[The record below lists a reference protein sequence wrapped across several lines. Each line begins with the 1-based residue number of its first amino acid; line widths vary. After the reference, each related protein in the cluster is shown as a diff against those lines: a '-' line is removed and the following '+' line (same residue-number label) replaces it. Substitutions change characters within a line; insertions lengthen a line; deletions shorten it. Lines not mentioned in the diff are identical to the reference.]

1 MATHYGA
8 TTLHSTVK
16 KTVKKQDVGKDGEKN
31 EYESWEMP
39 NESEGFSELDRWIL
53 SELNQLV
60 RRTTENLENWQLPY
74 AAGSVE
80 QFVEDLSN
88 WYVRRSRR
96 RFWKTEGD
104 KDKNAAYSTLYTCL
118 TTLSRLMA
126 PFTPFVADI
135 MYRNLVADRVPDAP
149 DSVHLTSWPKAND
162 SLIDQDVMNRTRLA
176 IRLASLGRSARAQSR
191 LKVRQ
196 PLAEFVAEVRHDW
209 EHFALAEIE
218 PILKEE
224 LNVKR
229 VRDAAEMG
237 GLLGFEIKPNLRLLG
252 PKYGR
257 QMGEIRAAIAAADP
271 DEIARASE
279 AGETITVGAFELAPE
294 EVLVER
300 VALEN
305 YAVATDA
312 GYAGAVL
319 TVVSDE
325 LKAEGTAREVV
336 RVIQN
341 LRKSSGLEI
350 SDRIN
355 LWILCSGDVTS
366 SLEAHSDYIAG
377 ETLANSVEIGAVLSD
392 DAMAVAATET
402 LKLDDDSEVT
412 VALEKA

>member
-1 MATHYGA
+1 MCIR
-8 TTLHSTVK
+8 
-16 KTVKKQDVGKDGEKN
+16 
-31 EYESWEMP
+31 
-39 NESEGFSELDRWIL
+39 DR
-53 SELNQLV
+53 
-60 RRTTENLENWQLPY
+60 
-74 AAGSVE
+74 
-80 QFVEDLSN
+80 
-88 WYVRRSRR
+88 
-96 RFWKTEGD
+96 GD

>member
-1 MATHYGA
+1 
-8 TTLHSTVK
+8 
-16 KTVKKQDVGKDGEKN
+16 
-31 EYESWEMP
+31 
-39 NESEGFSELDRWIL
+39 
-53 SELNQLV
+53 
-60 RRTTENLENWQLPY
+60 
-74 AAGSVE
+74 
-80 QFVEDLSN
+80 
-88 WYVRRSRR
+88 
-96 RFWKTEGD
+96 
-104 KDKNAAYSTLYTCL
+104 
-118 TTLSRLMA
+118 
-126 PFTPFVADI
+126 
-135 MYRNLVADRVPDAP
+135 
-149 DSVHLTSWPKAND
+149 
-162 SLIDQDVMNRTRLA
+162 
-176 IRLASLGRSARAQSR
+176 
-191 LKVRQ
+191 
-196 PLAEFVAEVRHDW
+196 
-209 EHFALAEIE
+209 
-218 PILKEE
+218 
-224 LNVKR
+224 
-229 VRDAAEMG
+229 MG